1 EDADQRPEEAGCGR
15 TRRGPIEGL
24 AIDFVGERQV
34 LGDLPWRP
42 FARRPWLTP
51 PLGGDAAGRGGKS
64 LARLM
69 MVAGACL
76 EIGHDVLHSR
86 RSAQILLY
94 EAWAQVH
101 VELDQRRIAN
111 AAEAV
116 NLAGLDDENVTRSGL
131 EFLAV
136 HGPEPATLPDELDF
150 VIRIPM
156 RP

>member
-1 EDADQRPEEAGCGR
+1 KHGGWRRRWAWPEHLGRLAPGNEPAAPEHGSESEDADQRPEEAGCGR

-51 PLGGDAAGRGGKS
+51 PLGGYAAGRGEKR
-64 LARLM
+64 LDRLM
-69 MVAGACL
+69 MVAESCL

-116 NLAGLDDENVTRSGL
+116 NL
-131 EFLAV
+131 
-136 HGPEPATLPDELDF
+136 
-150 VIRIPM
+150 
-156 RP
+156 